1 MPDIANLEQDVNQIK
16 VDIAAI
22 KTELKHMAT
31 KADVSQL
38 EAKMEHAMRTLI
50 MWMVGSIIA
59 VSGIVF
65 TLARY
70 IK

>member
-16 VDIAAI
+16 VDISAI